1 MLLWTWLE
9 RAGRVLRL
17 SRTEGLWPGR
27 ACLTVRRLTLRP
39 LRLALRLT
47 LRRAERTSLRSLAG
61 GLTLLRTPG
70 RVTGLTSRCRGPEPV
85 RTAWPPLLLRLLV
98 RACVR
103 GPLLLHPRLP
113 TGRAGERR
121 SRLGGRLR
129 RWTVGL
135 LPWGASLR
143 TGPST
148 GLTRRGRL
156 RRAVLRRDALRWSV
170 LTLRRAVL
178 GCTVLRRRLTLRAS
192 RSELQAGCV
201 RVGESRRLLVG
212 AQGAADRGLSEVLG
226 LLVVGHFLNSSIRS
240 QNAA

>member
-1 MLLWTWLE
+1 LLLRTWLE

-17 SRTEGLWPGR
+17 SRTEGLWRGR
-27 ACLTVRRLTLRP
+27 ACLTVGRLTLWPLRLTLR
-39 LRLALRLT
+39 LA
-47 LRRAERTSLRSLAG
+47 LRRAERTSLWSLAG

-70 RVTGLTSRCRGPEPV
+70 HVTGLTSRCRGPEPV
-85 RTAWPPLLLRLLV
+85 RTAWPPVLLRLLV

-103 GPLLLHPRLP
+103 GPLLLDPRLP
-113 TGRAGERR
+113 PGRAGERR

-135 LPWGASLR
+135 LPWGASLQTR
-143 TGPST
+143 PSA

-156 RRAVLRRDALRWSV
+156 RRAVLRRDALRKSV

>member
-9 RAGRVLRL
+9 RAVRVLRL

-27 ACLTVRRLTLRP
+27 ARLTIGRLTLRP
-39 LRLALRLT
+39 LRLALR
-47 LRRAERTSLRSLAG
+47 RAGRTSLWSLTG

-70 RVTGLTSRCRGPEPV
+70 RVTGLTIRCRGPEPV
-85 RTAWPPLLLRLLV
+85 LTAGPPLLLRLLV
-98 RACVR
+98 RTCVR
-103 GPLLLHPRLP
+103 GPLLLRPRLT
-113 TGRAGERR
+113 TGCGGERR
-121 SRLGGRLR
+121 SGLGGRLR
-129 RWTVGL
+129 RRTVGL

-178 GCTVLRRRLTLRAS
+178 RCTVLGRRLTLRAA
-192 RSELQAGCV
+192 RSELQAGRV

-212 AQGAADRGLSEVLG
+212 AQGAADRWLSEVLG
-226 LLVVGHFLNSSIRS
+226 FLVVGHFLNSSIRS